1 MEKGLKV
8 LNTLFLF
15 VVSIFLQLFV
25 FNKLSVFGVKP
36 NMILISVIVVSAI
49 TNIYASTVYS
59 FILGVCM
66 DLLFGGTGM
75 FTISYTV
82 IGMLLGFVGEDYMKG
97 NYISIIIL
105 STISVVL
112 FEIVQY
118 FQSMINLSSYIS
130 IFFLLK
136 QLIIGIILNVILVC
150 LIYFIYSK
158 ITDKIDEKQNRIYW

>member
-1 MEKGLKV
+1 MEKVLKFGTIFLVFV
-8 LNTLFLF
+8 L
-15 VVSIFLQLFV
+15 SIILQLFV
-25 FNKLSVFGVKP
+25 FNNVSLFGVKP

-49 TNIYASTVYS
+49 TNIYSSTIYS
-59 FILGVCM
+59 FILGVFM

-97 NYISIIIL
+97 NYISLIIL
-105 STISVVL
+105 SVISVFL

-118 FQSMINLSSYIS
+118 FQSMIILSSYIS

-136 QLIIGIILNVILVC
+136 QLIFGSILNVILVC
-150 LIYFIYSK
+150 GIYFIFSK
-158 ITDKIDEKQNRIYW
+158 ITEKIDEKQNKIYW